1 MKRDFFKVKA
11 SEYDKTRDFIVTSP
25 SSLHNPQNESVMFC
39 TKQHLSDSVSLLR
52 IKNCI
57 VFWPEEIE
65 IPEELLVRHVIIKA
79 QDPRQAYAMFFSEH
93 GITYYPEPC
102 EYEIMNGTYIAKGA
116 KIGKNTKLFPY
127 SYIDNQ
133 VEIGSNCYIG
143 SGVKILGRVQIG
155 DNVIIRENSVIG
167 ADGLTTMRKPD
178 GSPATIP
185 QFGGVVI
192 EDNVQIGANTV
203 IARGA
208 IDDTVIHHG
217 SKIDNL
223 CFVSHNVQIGAN
235 TFIVGETIMFG
246 SSSTGEQ
253 VYISGNSTIREGIH
267 VGDRALVGMGSV
279 VVKPVPDDAI
289 VKGNPAK

>member
-1 MKRDFFKVKA
+1 MGNNFFKVSA
-11 SEYDKTRDFIVTSP
+11 SKYDDSKDFIVTGP
-25 SSLHNPQNESVMFC
+25 SSLLNPQDETVMFC
-39 TKQHLSDSVSLLR
+39 TKQHLSDSESLYR

-65 IPEELLVRHVIIKA
+65 IPQELSVRHVIVKA
-79 QDPRQAYAMFFSEH
+79 QDPRQAYAMFFSDN
-93 GITYYPEPC
+93 GIVYYPELC
-102 EYEIMNGTYIAKGA
+102 EYEIINGAYIAKGA
-116 KIGKNTKLFPY
+116 IIGRNTTLFPY
-127 SYIDNQ
+127 AYIDNQ
-133 VEIGSNCYIG
+133 VEIGKNCYIG
-143 SGVKILGRVQIG
+143 SGVKLLGRVHIG

-167 ADGLTTMRKPD
+167 ADGLSTMRKPD

-185 QFGGVVI
+185 QFGGVVL

-208 IDDTVIHHG
+208 IDDTVIHLG

-223 CFVSHNVQIGAN
+223 CFISHNVQIGTN

-253 VYISGNSTIREGIH
+253 VYISGNSTIREGVH